1 MEKMDGLLLA
11 LEENKRS
18 KIALTALSEHGT
30 TYDIVLADDLSEHVR
45 KRYSQLVASGLD
57 ASCSNVRRVSKR
69 QVCTGK
75 LFDPYDVRAEV
86 VHHVQWKYCERSSYF
101 SHKFDES
108 SRSATKLTEHTG
120 GPRAPMSAFHL
131 LAQVR
136 LVEYINAGFQV
147 EFVLKCSESTH
158 LVPIFR
164 TGVGMRA
171 QKEVYVPKSVHQ
183 SARRLDVAI
192 ENCNGEVVFN
202 VEVLH
207 SSRTAEGKRD
217 GRWCEVIATYI
228 IERIQQNSGSSLRI
242 VCEPRPDLYIHCDF
256 LHKEGALWTCDRCAQ
271 AKACLRIEAAL
282 RHYFQRR
289 VRRTQ
294 LATEVVCMW
303 KERVRRE
310 KERSERIDAI
320 VLRFLR
326 CLRAMVDLRRRR
338 IATEVVCRWKE
349 RVRREKER
357 SKRIDAIVL
366 RFLRCLRAMV
376 ELRRRRIATEVVC
389 RWKERVRREKERS
402 KRIDAIV
409 LRFLRC
415 LVHTH
420 RQIVYER
427 HMDDISR
434 DHAEQSR
441 KESMQKRQRQKD
453 KQSERISGINSKA
466 KINRGM
472 TERQLKKQRAAAL
485 NMFDPRRYT

>member
-1 MEKMDGLLLA
+1 
-11 LEENKRS
+11 
-18 KIALTALSEHGT
+18 
-30 TYDIVLADDLSEHVR
+30 
-45 KRYSQLVASGLD
+45 
-57 ASCSNVRRVSKR
+57 
-69 QVCTGK
+69 
-75 LFDPYDVRAEV
+75 
-86 VHHVQWKYCERSSYF
+86 
-101 SHKFDES
+101 
-108 SRSATKLTEHTG
+108 
-120 GPRAPMSAFHL
+120 MSAFHL

-366 RFLRCLRAMV
+366 RFLRCL
-376 ELRRRRIATEVVC
+376 
-389 RWKERVRREKERS
+389 
-402 KRIDAIV
+402 
-409 LRFLRC
+409 
-415 LVHTH
+415 VHTH